1 MKSKKLYV
9 LEGETNTSSN
19 NITTIREDEEGIWSL
34 IKTNKHWLSLSV
46 YEVSDVPIYSQNRY
60 QRPIYL
66 HDIEMKKQEAEE
78 RELYLKL
85 KEKYEKNTNTTATTL
100 VDQLHRPIS

>member
-1 MKSKKLYV
+1 MENKKLYV
-9 LEGETNTSSN
+9 LRGETKDALD
-19 NITTIREDEEGIWSL
+19 NITSIHTNEEGIWSL

-66 HDIEMKKQEAEE
+66 HDIEMKNQEAEE